1 MVTKEFFIEGLS
13 IFLLMVFVS
22 MLTYIYILLVDDI
35 ITSNSKLNNFLTK
48 NWRKLVI
55 FFERFGKK

>member
-13 IFLLMVFVS
+13 IFLLIVIVS
-22 MLTYIYILLVDDI
+22 MLTYIFILLVDAI